1 MNQEGYADPTAEKAV
16 SNVMRDG
23 RHTNVQDKSAA
34 IAYLVRMM
42 KNEAN
47 AMGFDIINRI
57 EFRDKR
63 TGEEYR

>member
-23 RHTNVQDKSAA
+23 RHTNVQDKSAS
-34 IAYLVRMM
+34 IAYLVRML

-57 EFRDKR
+57 EFRDKK